1 MTINAAPSRPMSLV
15 GNFLRYHRILE
26 VNLFVWL
33 SISLLSENGT
43 NEFSNGITISLA
55 MVFLIAHFENILKN
69 DCQVKDRLLNSNK
82 PDILPGGMKYEH
94 INLAL

>member
-1 MTINAAPSRPMSLV
+1 MTINAVPSRPMSLV
-15 GNFLRYHRILE
+15 GNALRYHCTLE

-33 SISLLSENGT
+33 SILLLSENGT

-55 MVFLIAHFENILKN
+55 MALFIAHFENILKN
-69 DCQVKDRLLNSNK
+69 DCQVKDSLLNSNK
-82 PDILPGGMKYEH
+82 PDILPGGMKYAH